1 MEYIMELRKLVGHR
15 PLIMVGAT
23 MLLINQ
29 NNELLLIKRTDNH
42 LWGVPGGSLELGESL
57 EACVRRETLEEVSIN
72 VDQIELFG
80 VYSGEEMHYTYPNKD
95 EVFMV
100 SAAYLSRIDHER
112 IHLNMDEHSAY
123 RFVKLNEIPE
133 DVSPPIK
140 PILRELITKF
150 KDSVYA

>member
-1 MEYIMELRKLVGHR
+1 MEYMRELRKLVGHQ

-23 MLLINQ
+23 MLLMNWAEEI
-29 NNELLLIKRTDNH
+29 LMMKRTDNL

-57 EACVRRETLEEVSIN
+57 EACARRETLEEVGIN
-72 VDQIELFG
+72 VDQMELFG

-95 EVFMV
+95 EVYMI
-100 SAAYLSRIDHER
+100 SAVYLSKIELEH
-112 IHLNMDEHSAY
+112 IHLNLDEHSAY

-140 PILRELITKF
+140 PILRDLISKF
-150 KDSVYA
+150 KDTVHA